1 MEWRTSVA
9 TGRASLHSYCSRRCA
24 IEGVVLFST
33 ALVFVFICG
42 ANDGGALLALATR
55 HRGRSNGVVLLV
67 LVVAVGIG
75 PALFGLA
82 VARTFTDR
90 LVAGAGDDAHT
101 AFLVAAAVAIGIV
114 LALTWKGIP
123 TSITLALLGSL
134 AGATA
139 GFGTTPAWGH
149 LGFVLL
155 LGLMAPLV
163 GLAVAYLLGEVVRRL
178 PVLPRIARLT
188 GGVQLVAFTGQSL
201 AYAANDG
208 QKMFAVVIMAAAA
221 TGHPLLGGFRAG
233 PAIAV
238 ALVFAAGSA
247 LSLRRV
253 SRGAT
258 NSLLRA
264 RPGHVISAEI
274 ASSIAVFGSAGV
286 GVPVSI
292 TQSTAGGLVGAGLN
306 EGHHSVRWQFAVP
319 LVVAWVVT
327 LPAGLA
333 AGALAALLVR
343 GVL

>member
-1 MEWRTSVA
+1 MLL
-9 TGRASLHSYCSRRCA
+9 G
-24 IEGVVLFST
+24 T

-55 HRGRSNGVVLLV
+55 HRARSNPLVLLV

-82 VARTFTDR
+82 VARTFTHR
-90 LVAGAGDDAHT
+90 LLAGAGDNAQT
-101 AFLVAAAVAIGIV
+101 AFLVAAAVAIVIV
-114 LALTWKGIP
+114 LTLTWKGIP
-123 TSITLALLGSL
+123 TSITLALLGAL

-139 GFGTTPAWGH
+139 GFGTRPAWGH
-149 LGFVLL
+149 LGFILL
-155 LGLMAPLV
+155 LGILAPLV
-163 GLAVAYLLGEVVRRL
+163 GLAVAYLLGSLVRRL
-178 PVLPRIARLT
+178 PVLPRISRLT
-188 GGVQLVAFTGQSL
+188 GGVQLLAFAGQSL

-221 TGHPLLGGFRAG
+221 LGHPLLGGFQVG

-238 ALVFAAGSA
+238 AAVFAAGSA

-253 SRGAT
+253 SLGAT
-258 NSLLRA
+258 TGLLRA

-274 ASSIAVFGSAGV
+274 ASSVAVFGSAGV

-292 TQSTAGGLVGAGLN
+292 TQSTTGGLVGAALMD
-306 EGHHSVRWQFAVP
+306 GHHRVRWQYAVP

-333 AGALAALLVR
+333 GGALAAVLVEGLL
-343 GVL
+343 